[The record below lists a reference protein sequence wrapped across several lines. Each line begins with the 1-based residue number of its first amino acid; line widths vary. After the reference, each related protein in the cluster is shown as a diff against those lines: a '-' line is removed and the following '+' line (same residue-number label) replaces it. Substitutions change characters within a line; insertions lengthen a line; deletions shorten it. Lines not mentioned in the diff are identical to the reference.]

1 MLDKKYF
8 LISILA
14 IKYLFLLN
22 YEPILETTRYLTFF
36 SQCIDF
42 QSCINPYLNIELL
55 EKSYL
60 TFPYS
65 NLMYFVLLPFYFVSN
80 LLSVSFVNLSYL
92 FFEILMIFILR
103 RMFNISDK
111 NLSIVLILN
120 PLFIYSISILGQ
132 LDFIPLSFFLFS
144 LYFLKLKNKYLSI
157 LFIAF
162 SLSSKIIF
170 ILLIPLIIL
179 YFIKLDENFSEI
191 LQTLIFSTS
200 IILFLNIQFFIDKNY
215 LDTIF
220 FGINRGYTVVSDTS
234 NIFSNNVL
242 ILLLFITFTIFM
254 YWKNIHRLDFIG
266 VSIFTGFITFPIF
279 VTNLSNIGW
288 LLWTFPSF
296 LILFFSYEIKI
307 KSLLM
312 SFFLILVVAN
322 DENQFIEIESNLELF
337 LNYLIYSI
345 STIILYYLYQIITKN
360 PYFKIKSS
368 PIIVS
373 IAGDS
378 AVGKSTLASNLEEY
392 FGSNFVDK
400 IELDS
405 FHKYERGHPEWNKK
419 THLNPEMNDLLSFKK
434 IILNLLNGETQIVKN
449 YNHMTGKFDSNDK
462 KRIKDYLIIE
472 GLHALFFSDLNK
484 KYDLNVFLDL
494 NEEVKNITKL
504 KRDKERKKE
513 EDEIKSEIES
523 RKNDFMEF
531 ILPQSKKADLYLST
545 TSRTSD
551 VRIEMHVA
559 NEYLIDLKNII
570 SIDKVSKSEILE
582 EEAFSKLEFIVNVK
596 DYQKIFD
603 DLTKGID
610 NLSSTNFELK
620 HQESE
625 AEQYIKLGIILFLLN
640 KKLQIR

>member
-22 YEPILETTRYLTFF
+22 YEPILETSRYLTFF

-132 LDFIPLSFFLFS
+132 LDFIPLSFFIF

-215 LDTIF
+215 LDTPFGIIRDIQLLVKHRIF
-220 FGINRGYTVVSDTS
+220 F
-234 NIFSNNVL
+234 NNVL
-242 ILLLFITFTIFM
+242 ILL
-254 YWKNIHRLDFIG
+254 
-266 VSIFTGFITFPIF
+266 
-279 VTNLSNIGW
+279 
-288 LLWTFPSF
+288 
-296 LILFFSYEIKI
+296 
-307 KSLLM
+307 
-312 SFFLILVVAN
+312 
-322 DENQFIEIESNLELF
+322 
-337 LNYLIYSI
+337 YL
-345 STIILYYLYQIITKN
+345 
-360 PYFKIKSS
+360 
-368 PIIVS
+368 
-373 IAGDS
+373 
-378 AVGKSTLASNLEEY
+378 
-392 FGSNFVDK
+392 
-400 IELDS
+400 
-405 FHKYERGHPEWNKK
+405 
-419 THLNPEMNDLLSFKK
+419 
-434 IILNLLNGETQIVKN
+434 
-449 YNHMTGKFDSNDK
+449 
-462 KRIKDYLIIE
+462 
-472 GLHALFFSDLNK
+472 
-484 KYDLNVFLDL
+484 
-494 NEEVKNITKL
+494 
-504 KRDKERKKE
+504 
-513 EDEIKSEIES
+513 
-523 RKNDFMEF
+523 
-531 ILPQSKKADLYLST
+531 
-545 TSRTSD
+545 
-551 VRIEMHVA
+551 
-559 NEYLIDLKNII
+559 
-570 SIDKVSKSEILE
+570 
-582 EEAFSKLEFIVNVK
+582 
-596 DYQKIFD
+596 
-603 DLTKGID
+603 
-610 NLSSTNFELK
+610 
-620 HQESE
+620 
-625 AEQYIKLGIILFLLN
+625 
-640 KKLQIR
+640 